1 MKSILEFRDMVR
13 NKAIFT
19 SLEDYID
26 FAYRFVDFISD
37 SNNIEAKIVSR
48 NENNYRFLQYKKEAT
63 FNITRPINYDLYLDA
78 DNTSTS
84 FDFFTSVLSDT
95 VRIQELSPKEKEL
108 FNKCIYTIQQSI
120 GCALDALPASDNNVA
135 KKINGDLF
143 ERLMLLI
150 FKALQFDVNSM
161 SERVTLKNVPD
172 FKVNYQHDLAFKVE
186 GNLRLIGSVK
196 TSSKD
201 RIDKVFNDKFFY
213 NQITKTDIPHFAI
226 FLNDVQRKN
235 AKKMNKIDFSINQT
249 FLRGH
254 FKAYSVL
261 MSPLDG
267 VYYCD
272 LRPIMKEDP
281 FLKKEIKRLDEL
293 ICKDIWRL
301 INKNSRKKAIL

>member
-172 FKVNYQHDLAFKVE
+172 FKVNYRNHPKLA
-186 GNLRLIGSVK
+186 
-196 TSSKD
+196 
-201 RIDKVFNDKFFY
+201 Y
-213 NQITKTDIPHFAI
+213 
-226 FLNDVQRKN
+226 
-235 AKKMNKIDFSINQT
+235 
-249 FLRGH
+249 
-254 FKAYSVL
+254 
-261 MSPLDG
+261 
-267 VYYCD
+267 
-272 LRPIMKEDP
+272 
-281 FLKKEIKRLDEL
+281 
-293 ICKDIWRL
+293 
-301 INKNSRKKAIL
+301 